1 MKRLRYLILVIV
13 AAAFVSGCF
22 GSGAKDRLTP
32 KTFGI
37 LNSFP
42 DHPLYLKKKTL
53 VAQHKTAGIESLSV
67 KSQFTEVMTQ
77 HLEGKGYLVKVVDD
91 RAALTSGEVDMLIEI
106 VPRGVFKVEGM
117 YAYGFADRKFLLG
130 LVKQPAR
137 SYVAMQLSL
146 RRANSSRVINTKRQ
160 ERFSQL
166 GMDVMPETWDELPEE
181 DKEAF
186 EANLRDNMAKA
197 LYLSLRELKI

>member
-1 MKRLRYLILVIV
+1 MKRLGYLILVIV

-22 GSGAKDRLTP
+22 GSGTKDRLTP
-32 KTFGI
+32 KIFGI